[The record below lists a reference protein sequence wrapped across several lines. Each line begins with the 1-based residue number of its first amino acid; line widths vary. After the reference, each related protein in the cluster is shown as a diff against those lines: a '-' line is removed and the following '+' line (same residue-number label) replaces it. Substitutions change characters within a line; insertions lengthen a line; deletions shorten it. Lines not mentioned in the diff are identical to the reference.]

1 MTASI
6 KKKQLK
12 KKKIKILRLVTSL
25 DPKYG
30 GPRNGILSS
39 NHQLIKNGFKV
50 DVATCDKKGIT
61 NKEYKNTRIINFK
74 SYIGKNYRFSLKL
87 LLWIYKKRKEYD
99 FFIIHGIWQFNSLAA
114 RLLLTNKKYFVFTH
128 GQLDPYFSLNFY
140 RMLKKNFYWYL
151 IEKKN
156 LINSGGI
163 ILTSKGELNN
173 LKKTYVNTN
182 KIKKIVIKYGI
193 LKSKLNNRKCKNIFR
208 SQFPLLNNQRFYLF
222 LGRYDQKKGCEII
235 INSIIKIRKNFKSKI
250 LFAGPTGDARY
261 LKSLKGLVEKNNLK
275 NIILFSDAIYEDL
288 KWGAILSSR
297 ASILP
302 SHGENF
308 GISVAESLSQSKPVL
323 ISNKVNIF
331 KTIDKYKAG
340 LVSSNTTLS
349 FSKKLLQFEKL
360 GIKELDKMSNNAS
373 KCFKDNFDI
382 SSNNNSLSNFL
393 IKEFNKKNANSK
405 SKINHFNN
413 NNI

>member
-6 KKKQLK
+6 KKKKLK
-12 KKKIKILRLVTSL
+12 TKIKILRLITSL

-39 NHQLIKNGFKV
+39 NNQLIKNGFKV
-50 DVATCDKKGIT
+50 DMATCDKKKIN
-61 NKEYKNTRIINFK
+61 NKEYKDTKVINFK
-74 SYIGKNYRFSLKL
+74 SYIGQKYRFSLQL

-99 FFIIHGIWQFNSLAA
+99 FFIIHGIWQFNSLVA

-128 GQLDPYFSLNFY
+128 GQLDPFFSLNFY
-140 RMLKKNFYWYL
+140 KMIKKNFYWYL

-156 LINSGGI
+156 LLNSAGI
-163 ILTSKGELNN
+163 ILTTKGELNN

-193 LKSKLNNRKCKNIFR
+193 LKSKLNNQKCKNIFR

-222 LGRYDQKKGCEII
+222 LGRYDTKKGCEII
-235 INSIIKIRKNFKSKI
+235 INSVIKIRKNFKSKI
-250 LFAGPTGDARY
+250 LFAGPTEDALY
-261 LKSLKGLVEKNNLK
+261 LKSLKKLVEKNNLE
-275 NIILFSDAIYEDL
+275 NIILFSDAIYGDL

-308 GISVAESLSQSKPVL
+308 GISVAESLSQSKPVI

-340 LVSSNTTLS
+340 LIASNTLLS

-360 GIKELDKMSNNAS
+360 GTNEFTKMSNNAS
-373 KCFKDNFDI
+373 KCFEDNFDI
-382 SSNNNSLSNFL
+382 SSNKNSLSNFL
-393 IKEFNKKNANSK
+393 IKEFNKKNENS
-405 SKINHFNN
+405 
-413 NNI
+413 